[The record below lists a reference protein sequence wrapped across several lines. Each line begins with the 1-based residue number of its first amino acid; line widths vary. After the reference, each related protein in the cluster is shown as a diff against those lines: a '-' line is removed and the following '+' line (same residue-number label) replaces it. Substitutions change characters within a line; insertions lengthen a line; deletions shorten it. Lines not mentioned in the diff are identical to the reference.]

1 MQLTNLTSIFHIQR
15 VAVFSKFLKLF
26 ISNGSTIFDNIFEFP
41 KEILHII
48 GLKNIIEN
56 VLILILLK
64 FTYLLGIILYKNKIR
79 FTIFNSNH

>member
-15 VAVFSKFLKLF
+15 VAVSSKFLKLF
-26 ISNGSTIFDNIFEFP
+26 ISNGSTIFDNIFEFT

-48 GLKNIIEN
+48 GLKNIIEDI
-56 VLILILLK
+56 LILILLK